1 MWDLTRLRLL
11 RELQLRGTV
20 TAVARSLA
28 YSPSTVS
35 QQLAKLER
43 EVGAP
48 LLEPD
53 GRRVRL
59 TRQGEVVAAHAARVM
74 DLEEQVR
81 GELDAVRPG
90 SEAVRISALETVA
103 QRLLPDVL
111 DDLTSSHPHLRV
123 EIAVLPPEDGLF
135 ELEGRS
141 VDVTIAEQYPGL
153 TRPLRSGVH
162 RESLGSDPVRLAVP
176 AGSSVASLSD
186 AAELGWVTEPRGT
199 MVQQWIVQQCR
210 AAGFEPDLRYESADL
225 QVHVQLVA
233 SGHAVSAMPDLAW
246 PQAPTGIRLV
256 DLPGEP
262 RRELF
267 TSVRE
272 AARHRSAIEAVRR
285 SLATALARHQAGRS
299 GQGG

>member
-11 RELQLRGTV
+11 RELELRGTV
-20 TAVARSLA
+20 TAVAQSLG

-43 EVGAP
+43 EVGSP

-59 TRQGEVVAAHAARVM
+59 TRQGSVVAAHAARVM
-74 DLEEQVR
+74 DLEEATR

-90 SEAVRISALETVA
+90 PETVRISALETVA
-103 QRLLPDVL
+103 QRLLPDTL
-111 DDLTSSHPHLRV
+111 AQLARTHPHLRV

-141 VDVTIAEQYPGL
+141 VDITIAEQYPGL
-153 TRPLRSGVH
+153 TRPLRSGVQ
-162 RESLGSDPVRLAVP
+162 RRPLGRDPVRLAVP
-176 AGSSVASLSD
+176 QDSAVRSLAD
-186 AAELGWVTEPRGT
+186 AAGLAWVTEPRGT
-199 MVQQWIVQQCR
+199 MVHQWIVQQCR

-225 QVHVQLVA
+225 QVHVHLVA
-233 SGHAVSAMPDLAW
+233 AGHAVSAMPDLAW
-246 PQAPTGIRLV
+246 QGPRTGIRLV
-256 DLPGEP
+256 ELPGMP

-267 TSVRE
+267 TSVRD
-272 AARHRSAIEAVRR
+272 ASRDRPAIRAVQ
-285 SLATALARHQAGRS
+285 AALASALAAHQA
-299 GQGG
+299 